1 MEWKEEEALV
11 RATRPYDQNGNAIS
25 KANSS
30 GTTNYAW
37 DFENRLTSVT
47 LPNGG
52 GVVSFKYDP
61 FGRRIEKSGP
71 SGTTIY
77 AYDGANVSEELTS
90 AGSPSMRYVQ
100 GAGIDEPLAESST
113 SVNYFSADGL
123 GSITSLEDTTGTP
136 QATFVYGA
144 FGVLRSSTGSATSSY
159 RYTAREYDQD
169 TGLYYYRARYYDASN
184 GRFLSQDPIG
194 FAATVNWYVY
204 VANEPTIQIDP
215 VGLRKC
221 KIVNGYRVC
230 LPSNIIEFI
239 DDVGVTQFQH
249 QGCPVI
255 DTTSHAKISGPPK
268 PPPPP
273 DWNRERRNCEVTY
286 GWSDPGQP
294 PNGTNASESL
304 YPAPLYLEY
313 YATQGEWP
321 GEATY
326 VSSEP
331 LSQTAPG
338 AAGGGVGGGLLQL
351 WYPIGQCIADVNAW
365 ELWVH
370 DKTTPFK

>member
-1 MEWKEEEALV
+1 MLLGRKVSWRSSPNGPPTDANASREHCVPPSNYPTQAKRRLEWGTRLEGGAPSPEVLPKWDFRKRNRNDFLDCSQGLCVKVGVMEWKEEEALV

-169 TGLYYYRARYYDASN
+169 TGLYYSRARYYDASN
-184 GRFLSQDPIG
+184 GRFLSQ
-194 FAATVNWYVY
+194 
-204 VANEPTIQIDP
+204 
-215 VGLRKC
+215 
-221 KIVNGYRVC
+221 
-230 LPSNIIEFI
+230 
-239 DDVGVTQFQH
+239 
-249 QGCPVI
+249 
-255 DTTSHAKISGPPK
+255 
-268 PPPPP
+268 
-273 DWNRERRNCEVTY
+273 
-286 GWSDPGQP
+286 
-294 PNGTNASESL
+294 NASD
-304 YPAPLYLEY
+304 
-313 YATQGEWP
+313 
-321 GEATY
+321 
-326 VSSEP
+326 
-331 LSQTAPG
+331 SQRP
-338 AAGGGVGGGLLQL
+338 
-351 WYPIGQCIADVNAW
+351 
-365 ELWVH
+365 
-370 DKTTPFK
+370 